1 MAYVVDCDRLDG
13 KERLQSYGGNLR
25 SLCSGGTARLQAH
38 TNEVREACLGANGSF
53 LRAERARIRAQDRSA
68 SGRAV
73 RGSRLTAR
81 RQRST
86 RAPRRAQRRAAKTR
100 MGESAD
106 GDPAPPASCSAS
118 PRRAA

>member
-53 LRAERARIRAQDRSA
+53 LRAVRVSA
-68 SGRAV
+68 LKIEAHQGGPFVALV
-73 RGSRLTAR
+73 
-81 RQRST
+81 
-86 RAPRRAQRRAAKTR
+86 
-100 MGESAD
+100 
-106 GDPAPPASCSAS
+106 
-118 PRRAA
+118 